1 MQYRNPRLVNKL
13 RKLPKKLAKQK
24 RIQECLKE
32 TGDIPYGIDVILDY
46 PRFPTFDYVYEGK
59 YIE

>member
-32 TGDIPYGIDVILDY
+32 TGDN
-46 PRFPTFDYVYEGK
+46 TTSVYQALPLK
-59 YIE
+59 TMANIYRKNQ